1 MITGLQ
7 IATPS
12 LSAEKQK
19 KKKTKKKGVEMYHE
33 RSNEDK
39 TENHGDT
46 TIIFNTASSRL
57 RQNQRTVLNY
67 VQIEFV
73 I

>member
-1 MITGLQ
+1 
-7 IATPS
+7 
-12 LSAEKQK
+12 
-19 KKKTKKKGVEMYHE
+19 MYHE